1 MNPKD
6 KAPISERLGFAGPN
20 EARVQ
25 TATNPASFATVGT
38 TSTQLLAPNPSRVA
52 LFISNDH
59 ATNVLYLRF
68 GTGSAV
74 AASGVRVSP
83 GATFTADSFAGP
95 VQGIASAVTNVGIV
109 EI

>member
-6 KAPISERLGFAGPN
+6 KSLSERLGFAGPN

-25 TATNPASFATVGT
+25 SATNPASAVTVGT
-38 TSTQLLAPNPSRVA
+38 ASVQLLALNPSRVA

-59 ATNVLYLRF
+59 ASNVLYLRF
-68 GTGSAV
+68 GTGTAV

-83 GATFTADSFAGP
+83 GATFTTDSFAGP
-95 VQGIASAVTNVGIV
+95 VQGIASAVTNVGII